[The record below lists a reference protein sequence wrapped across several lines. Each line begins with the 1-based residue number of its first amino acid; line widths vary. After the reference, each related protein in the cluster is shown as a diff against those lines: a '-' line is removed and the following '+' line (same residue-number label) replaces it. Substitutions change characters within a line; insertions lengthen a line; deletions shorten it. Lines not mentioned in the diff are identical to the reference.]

1 MVYYEYPNG
10 LYFGMYGDYLNQF
23 GFQDRYRSIRPF
35 TITRKKC
42 DIFSNPG
49 DELLIFFEYGMN
61 YRLLVCAADT
71 REVLREY
78 YLDFIDM
85 YQIETGDF
93 MNDGS
98 LQLYLDGLG
107 EGIYKKGIYQVVN
120 DDFVE
125 VFNTSSFKE
134 YNNDIKAAIN
144 NSSMS
149 MSVSIGSYN
158 NSFTSVIPEIV
169 FYDTWDVQDRTSLL
183 EIDSDW
189 EVVNKN
195 GKWFVQV
202 LCKVNYPMIYYYW
215 GPPDFDITPN
225 EVMYNDLARV
235 FVDLSLTG
243 HKYDI
248 ADVRAEVKYDDP
260 DLLSIKALDYDEIRL
275 VDGPAVEMTMEQAY
289 EALGGNMEEF
299 EYSESIEYNG
309 VGLFEFCG
317 CIVEITV
324 TSPEYETPRGL
335 RVGDTIEKV
344 ERLYGKPDQGFS
356 GDEYVVYKCSANY
369 YRGMDIC
376 YKDNAV
382 EKIILYQHILD

>member
-1 MVYYEYPNG
+1 
-10 LYFGMYGDYLNQF
+10 
-23 GFQDRYRSIRPF
+23 
-35 TITRKKC
+35 
-42 DIFSNPG
+42 
-49 DELLIFFEYGMN
+49 
-61 YRLLVCAADT
+61 
-71 REVLREY
+71 
-78 YLDFIDM
+78 
-85 YQIETGDF
+85 
-93 MNDGS
+93 
-98 LQLYLDGLG
+98 
-107 EGIYKKGIYQVVN
+107 
-120 DDFVE
+120 
-125 VFNTSSFKE
+125 
-134 YNNDIKAAIN
+134 
-144 NSSMS
+144 
-149 MSVSIGSYN
+149 
-158 NSFTSVIPEIV
+158 
-169 FYDTWDVQDRTSLL
+169 
-183 EIDSDW
+183 
-189 EVVNKN
+189 
-195 GKWFVQV
+195 
-202 LCKVNYPMIYYYW
+202 
-215 GPPDFDITPN
+215 
-225 EVMYNDLARV
+225 MYNDLARV

-243 HKYDI
+243 YKYDI